1 MASLATEALY
11 AEQNF
16 DGDKLAAVIHPQR
29 APKPFP
35 ALLIR

>member
-29 APKPFP
+29 A
-35 ALLIR
+35 LRNRSRRY